1 MLIHTITVRNYRCV
15 KDATLGCEGFTS
27 MVGPNGV
34 GKSTFLRALELFYEP
49 SPRITADDFFAGDTS
64 AELIVAIT
72 FRQLTPGAKALF
84 AKYVRDDE
92 LTVERVANV
101 SSGKATSRYH
111 GATLRHPGFRA
122 IRAGL
127 EVKDRGKT
135 ARAAYDDVRPRAGYQ
150 ALPEWNS
157 LGDVLPALV
166 EWEDA
171 NPTACVR
178 ERDDGQF
185 FGFSEV
191 AHGFLGRFT
200 RLLFIP
206 AVREA
211 SVDAAESRGSVL
223 SALMD
228 LVVRSALTNKAAY
241 TRLQM
246 RSQLLYARLMNP
258 ANLTELKS
266 LRDQLSSTLQSYVPD
281 AGVALAWRPLEAFE
295 LPMPTADIK
304 LIEGDYETA
313 VDRTGHGLQRAFI
326 LTMLQQLSSVQSTP
340 HESVDGEQITE
351 RPSLMLAIEEPELY
365 QHPSRQ
371 RHLAKTLARLTNGRT
386 AGVAQRT
393 QVICATH
400 SPLFVSIERIDAL
413 RLLRREPIGEG
424 LPKATR
430 VISTTIDRL
439 AEIVWHADGEPS
451 PKYTAATLLP
461 RMKTIMTPWL
471 NEGFFADVVVLVE
484 GEDDRA
490 ALLGTANVLG
500 VDFDGMGFAV
510 LPCGGK
516 TCLDRPFAIFSDLG
530 IPTYLIWDGD
540 KLDKTAKSTDNHRLL
555 RMVGRPVADWPSE
568 VGPNFACF
576 ETDLE
581 STMRAE
587 IGKDVYETC
596 LLQCQSDFAIP
607 KRSHA
612 LKNPTVVAELIEGA
626 KAAGRR
632 SATLEKI
639 VRAIEQLH

>member
-1 MLIHTITVRNYRCV
+1 MRVQNYRCV
-15 KDATLGCEGFTS
+15 KDATLECEGFTS

-34 GKSTFLRALELFYEP
+34 GKSTFLRALELFYDL
-49 SPRITADDFFAGDTS
+49 SPRITPDDFFAGDPS
-64 AELIVAIT
+64 SELSVAIT
-72 FRQLTPGAKALF
+72 FRHLTPDAQALF

-92 LTVERVANV
+92 LTVERVVNV
-101 SSGKATSRYH
+101 SSGKATARYH
-111 GATLRHPGFRA
+111 GATLRHPAFRP

-127 EVKDRGKT
+127 EIKDRGKT
-135 ARAAYDDVRPRAGYQ
+135 ARNAYDGIRSRAGYEI
-150 ALPEWNS
+150 LPEWKS
-157 LGDVLPALV
+157 LGDVLPALTA
-166 EWEDA
+166 WEDA
-171 NPTACVR
+171 NPAACVR

-185 FGFSEV
+185 FGFTEV

-241 TRLQM
+241 ARLQG

-266 LRDQLSSTLQSYVPD
+266 LGDQLSSTLQSYVPD
-281 AGVALAWRPLEAFE
+281 AGVALTWRPLEALQ

-304 LIEGDYETA
+304 LIEGEYETA

-340 HESVDGEQITE
+340 HEPQKGEQIAE

-371 RHLAKTLARLTNGRT
+371 RHLAKTLARLTKGGT
-386 AGVAQRT
+386 AGVTQRT

-400 SPLFVSIERIDAL
+400 SPLFVSVERIDGL
-413 RLLRREPIGEG
+413 RLLRRNPVGEG

-439 AEIVWHADGEPS
+439 AEIVWHADGES
-451 PKYTAATLLP
+451 TPKYSAATLLP

-490 ALLGTANVLG
+490 ALLATAAVLG
-500 VDFDGMGFAV
+500 VDVDGKGIAV

-516 TCLDRPFAIFSDLG
+516 TCLDRPFAIFSELG
-530 IPTYLIWDGD
+530 IPTYVVWDGD
-540 KLDKTAKSTDNHRLL
+540 KFDKTAKVADNHRLL
-555 RMVGRPVADWPSE
+555 RMVGRPVADWPAE

-587 IGKDVYETC
+587 IGDDVYEGC
-596 LLQCQSDFAIP
+596 LVQSQRDFAIP

-612 LKNPTVVAELIEGA
+612 LKNPTVVSTLIEGA
-626 KAAGRR
+626 KTAGRR
-632 SATLEKI
+632 SATLEQI
-639 VRAIEQLH
+639 VRNIEQLR